1 MALLEVT
8 DLHTSFFTPA
18 GEVKAVN
25 GISFNLERG
34 KVLGIVGESGSG
46 KSVTAYSIM
55 QILAST
61 GKIVSGSIMFDGQEL
76 VNSGEKVMKT
86 VRGNKISIIFQD
98 PMTRLNP
105 TYTIGHQLMEAI
117 LLHTNRNRQQA
128 RERAIEML
136 RLVNVNEPEKRMKQY
151 PFEFSGGM
159 RQRVMIAMALAC
171 EPDILIAD
179 EPTTALD
186 VTIQAQILELMKS
199 LQEEL
204 GMAIIMITHDLGVV
218 AQLCDEVIVMYAG
231 SICEQGTA
239 EEIFYNPCHEYTK
252 GLIRSIPTADSAGT
266 RLKPISGTPI
276 DLLNMPK
283 GCPFAPRCENAM
295 KICLK
300 ERCERMRINEDH
312 QAACWMNVKAGV
324 EDGSIELVK
333 PEQKSDDTVKE
344 EKKGGETE

>member
-1 MALLEVT
+1 MPLLEVK
-8 DLHTSFFTPA
+8 DLHTSFFIDA

-25 GISFNLERG
+25 GVSFFLDRN

-61 GKIVSGSIMFDGQEL
+61 GKIVSGSIKLDGQEL
-76 VNSGEKVMKT
+76 VGAGERVMKT

-98 PMTRLNP
+98 PMTSLNP

-117 LLHTNRNRQQA
+117 VLHTNRNKKQA
-128 RERAIEML
+128 YDRAVEML
-136 RLVNVNEPEKRMKQY
+136 RLVNINEPEKRMKQY

-159 RQRVMIAMALAC
+159 RQRIMIAMALAC

-199 LQEEL
+199 LQKEL

-218 AQLCDEVIVMYAG
+218 AQMCDEVIVMYAG

-239 EEIFYNPCHEYTK
+239 DEIFYNPRHEYTK
-252 GLIRSIPTADSAGT
+252 GLMRSIPTADTAGT
-266 RLKPISGTPI
+266 KLQPITGTPI

-283 GCPFAPRCENAM
+283 GCPFAPRCDAAM
-295 KICLK
+295 KICLT
-300 ERCERMRINEDH
+300 ERCPRMAINDDH
-312 QAACWMNVKAGV
+312 AAACWMNVKKGV
-324 EDGSIELVK
+324 EDGTIEL
-333 PEQKSDDTVKE
+333 EGGDDQ
-344 EKKGGETE
+344 